1 MENTHDLLV
10 GTLSIRIP
18 SCMDEEF
25 EHLFNIRKLP
35 VNIYGQTI
43 RKVMGG
49 GGEPKKI
56 HARENAK
63 KKFMQR
69 RR

>member
-1 MENTHDLLV
+1 MET
-10 GTLSIRIP
+10 
-18 SCMDEEF
+18 
-25 EHLFNIRKLP
+25 FNPQGKP
-35 VNIYGQTI
+35 DTYGRTI

-49 GGEPKKI
+49 GWGENQKKN

-63 KKFMQR
+63 KKIRAR

>member
-10 GTLSIRIP
+10 GTLSIGIP

-49 GGEPKKI
+49 GNQKKI